1 MSQPNS
7 HKKVLTATDVTLY
20 TVSAILLIDQIAM
33 SAAVGPSA
41 IFWWIVILLLFFLP
55 NTLITAELGATY
67 PEQGGIYAWVRD
79 AFGTRFGARIA
90 WLYWINIALWMPA
103 VFIMFS
109 GIFATLFAP
118 EMSLTAQIALGVFL
132 CSVTALIN
140 CLALKHSKWIPILG
154 TPAKLI
160 VFLTFAIAGLYH
172 GIKNGFVNDMSFS
185 LALENPMEGLSFL
198 PVIVYGCLG
207 IELVCSESDEI
218 RDPSKNIPKAMFT
231 AGLLTAVLYIISTAG
246 VLSAVPAEEIDMVDI
261 IAVSLKQLFGGSA
274 MGDLFALVIGGLTL
288 YTLFSTIVTWTLG
301 GNRAMAEAAEAKEMP
316 VFFAWT
322 HKQHQAPIGA
332 AIMASVIS
340 SSILILYG
348 VMANNAEDLFWNL
361 FSFSAI
367 IFLTPY
373 IAMHLAFIKL
383 RLSDGKRYRP
393 FKVPGGFAM
402 GLMLSILCIS
412 ILSAAI
418 ALFFWVP
425 GSPFDFTLL
434 LQVGGSVIIT
444 LIIGEVLVRL
454 GEKAKQSEQQAN
466 LAK

>member
-1 MSQPNS
+1 
-7 HKKVLTATDVTLY
+7 
-20 TVSAILLIDQIAM
+20 
-33 SAAVGPSA
+33 
-41 IFWWIVILLLFFLP
+41 
-55 NTLITAELGATY
+55 
-67 PEQGGIYAWVRD
+67 
-79 AFGTRFGARIA
+79 
-90 WLYWINIALWMPA
+90 
-103 VFIMFS
+103 
-109 GIFATLFAP
+109 
-118 EMSLTAQIALGVFL
+118 
-132 CSVTALIN
+132 
-140 CLALKHSKWIPILG
+140 
-154 TPAKLI
+154 
-160 VFLTFAIAGLYH
+160 
-172 GIKNGFVNDMSFS
+172 
-185 LALENPMEGLSFL
+185 LENPMEGLSFL

-316 VFFAWT
+316 SIFSWT

-348 VMANNAEDLFWNL
+348 VLANNAEDLFWNL

-367 IFLTPY
+367 IFLMPY

-393 FKVPGGFAM
+393 FKVPGGFTM
-402 GLMLSILCIS
+402 GLMLSVLCIS

-425 GSPFDFTLL
+425 GNPFDFTLL

-454 GEKAKQSEQQAN
+454 GEKARQSEQQAN